1 MTRRTEQVS
10 AELATL
16 IGRYLLE
23 QPDELDGA
31 LCTITRVETTPDL
44 AHALVFVSILP
55 DQRRGS
61 ALAVL
66 RHFQRPFAKR
76 LFHDLTMKVIPRI
89 HFHIDD
95 VFVRANAMETLLNQ
109 VAAELPP
116 LEDVAEKP

>member
-23 QPDELDGA
+23 QPDELGGA

-44 AHALVFVSILP
+44 AHALVYVSILP
-55 DQRRGS
+55 DEHRGS
-61 ALAVL
+61 TLAAL
-66 RHFQRPFAKR
+66 RRFQRPFAKR
-76 LFHDLTMKVIPRI
+76 LFQDLTMKVIPRI

-95 VFVRANAMETLLNQ
+95 VEVHANEIEVLLNQ

-116 LEDVAEKP
+116 LEDDSIDV